1 MHPLYHRGI
10 ISFTMGKSQLEHN
23 IAVHNKIAK
32 KYEALHGEI
41 YNEIEQARLRKG
53 LEKALSHAETKSSQ
67 LTALDFGCGA
77 GNLTHHLT
85 ELGCEVIAAD
95 VSTGFLHLVA
105 SRTYKRNVTTIQ
117 LNGLDLEGIADASVD
132 IVAMY
137 SVLHHVP
144 DYLSLMKEFAR
155 VLKPGGVLYIDHEA
169 SSFIWKGN
177 EYEMFQ
183 SEMKRASPIDFK
195 KYFVLTNYIDRGIR
209 MFANPKYQR
218 EGDIHVFKD
227 DHIEWGAI
235 RDELAKHMISSVEE
249 EDYLLYRR
257 NYSKEVYNLWKN
269 KLGDMHLLIGK
280 KAL

>member
-1 MHPLYHRGI
+1 
-10 ISFTMGKSQLEHN
+10 MGKSQLEHN

-41 YNEIEQARLRKG
+41 YNETEQARLRQC
-53 LEKALSHAETKSSQ
+53 LEKALSHVETKSSP
-67 LTALDFGCGA
+67 LIALDFGCGA

-105 SRTYKRNVTTIQ
+105 SRSYKKKVTTIQ
-117 LNGLDLEGIADASVD
+117 LNGIDLEGITDASVD
-132 IVAMY
+132 VVAMY

-144 DYLSLMKEFAR
+144 EYLSLMKEFAR

-169 SSFIWKGN
+169 SSCMWKGN
-177 EYEMFQ
+177 EYELFQ
-183 SEMKRASPIDFK
+183 SEMKSKSGVDFK

-209 MFANPKYQR
+209 MFSNPKYQR

-235 RDELAKHMISSVEE
+235 REGLAKCMITPVEE
-249 EDYLLYRR
+249 KDYLLYRR
-257 NYSKEVYNLWKN
+257 NYNKEVYNLWEN

>member
-1 MHPLYHRGI
+1 
-10 ISFTMGKSQLEHN
+10 MGKSQLEHN

-41 YNEIEQARLRKG
+41 YNEVEQTRLRRG
-53 LEKALSHAETKSSQ
+53 LEKALAHVETKSST
-67 LTALDFGCGA
+67 LVALDFGCGA
-77 GNLTHHLT
+77 GNLTYHLT

-95 VSTGFLHLVA
+95 VSTGFLNLVA
-105 SRTYKRNVTTIQ
+105 SRSYKKKVTTIQ
-117 LNGLDLEGIADASVD
+117 LNGTDLEGIANASVD
-132 IVAMY
+132 VVAMY

-169 SSFIWKGN
+169 SSFMWKGN
-177 EYEMFQ
+177 EYEHFQ
-183 SEMKRASPIDFK
+183 SEMKSKSAVDFK

-209 MFANPKYQR
+209 MFGNPKYQR

-227 DHIEWGAI
+227 DHIEWGAV
-235 RDELAKHMISSVEE
+235 RDELVKHTVISIEE

-257 NYSKEVYNLWKN
+257 NYSKEVYDLWKN
-269 KLGDMHLLIGK
+269 KMGDMHLLIGK

>member
-1 MHPLYHRGI
+1 
-10 ISFTMGKSQLEHN
+10 MGKSQLEHN

-41 YNEIEQARLRKG
+41 YNEVEQTRLRQG
-53 LEKALSHAETKSSQ
+53 LEKALSHVETKSSP
-67 LTALDFGCGA
+67 LVALDFGCGA

-95 VSTGFLHLVA
+95 VSTGFLDLVA
-105 SRTYKRNVTTIQ
+105 SRSYKQKVITVQ
-117 LNGLDLEGIADASVD
+117 LNGTDLVNIEDASVD
-132 IVAMY
+132 VVAMY

-144 DYLSLMKEFAR
+144 DYLCLMKEFAR

-177 EYEMFQ
+177 EYEHFQ
-183 SEMKRASPIDFK
+183 SDMKSASTVDFK

-209 MFANPKYQR
+209 MFSNPKYQR

-227 DHIEWGAI
+227 DHIEWGPI
-235 RDELAKHMISSVEE
+235 RSELSEHNIIPVEE

-257 NYSKEVYNLWKN
+257 NYNKETYNLWKN